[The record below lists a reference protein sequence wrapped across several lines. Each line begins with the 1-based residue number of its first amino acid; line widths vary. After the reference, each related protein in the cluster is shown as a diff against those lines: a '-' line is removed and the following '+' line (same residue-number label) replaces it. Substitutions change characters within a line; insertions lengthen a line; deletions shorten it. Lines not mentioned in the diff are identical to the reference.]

1 MGFVCCCCCCCFLL
15 CVGRHVV
22 LQLLETAARWQRAS
36 VSPFRMIHR
45 IGIRQP
51 VATKKRGR
59 IYERNTTTEWNTH
72 THTQEKKNNK
82 RQNPFSCPTTTT
94 TTRCSAAIGRTRPA
108 DGDRSSLKS
117 HDAKISI
124 TFQSS
129 FFCVCAPSN
138 SPWTHCGLRLPSF
151 GKLDK
156 NSRSDSLSQCVCVCV
171 SRFSLS
177 KNSFFSVR

>member
-72 THTQEKKNNK
+72 THTHTHTHTREKKQQTTK
-82 RQNPFSCPTTTT
+82 PFLLSDDDDDDALFGRHWPDPTG
-94 TTRCSAAIGRTRPA
+94 RWRSIIIKVSRREDFDHFPEQFLLCLCAIEFA
-108 DGDRSSLKS
+108 
-117 HDAKISI
+117 
-124 TFQSS
+124 
-129 FFCVCAPSN
+129 V
-138 SPWTHCGLRLPSF
+138 
-151 GKLDK
+151 
-156 NSRSDSLSQCVCVCV
+156 DSL
-171 SRFSLS
+171 RFTATEFW
-177 KNSFFSVR
+177 KTR

>member
-1 MGFVCCCCCCCFLL
+1 M
-15 CVGRHVV
+15 
-22 LQLLETAARWQRAS
+22 AAGVRFAVPDDSSNRNSPASGDEKTRPHLRAKHDD
-36 VSPFRMIHR
+36 RMEH
-45 IGIRQP
+45 
-51 VATKKRGR
+51 
-59 IYERNTTTEWNTH
+59 TH